1 MPEFQALIDSYYQA
15 WFRFHPEKAVDLGI
29 EGYSH
34 LLTPC
39 EDDHIGALISLNEKL
54 LASVDELDPG
64 ALTQAERLDAH
75 LVYGGAL
82 LEMERL
88 AEQDWRRSDPA
99 RFLPINAIYQL
110 TVRSVQDLQ
119 HALTSRLHAIPGYL
133 REARTFL
140 REAPEQ
146 IPALWLESAV
156 TEARVGAVYFRELR
170 QHPQFSEYQ
179 LDAELEAAAH
189 AVEDYAGFLE
199 RDLAPQAQGDFA
211 CGHEYF
217 DMLLRYRH
225 GLSLTADD
233 LHLFGQHL
241 FDTTL
246 AELEAETRRLR
257 GDEDVQA
264 LTRQIQA
271 NHPAA
276 TELLAAYQQ
285 GMEAARTF
293 ITQQQLV
300 SMPQVESLK
309 VIETPAFLRH
319 HIPFAAYLQPT
330 PQDPQQ
336 QGWYYVTP
344 ASSEEALGEHNFAS
358 LPHTCVHEAWPG
370 HHCQFVTA
378 NSNAVASSLPRLSNP
393 SATLYEGWAL
403 YCEQLMQEQ
412 GFLQAPE
419 SRFIL
424 LKDRLWRALRVLL
437 DVELHTRGL
446 ELAEAAQR
454 MQTALGFT
462 HEQAMADLTWYTRA
476 PTVPMGYATGWALIN
491 AARER
496 LRQNETG
503 FDLAGFHDQLLAEG
517 SVALPFVMRTQF
529 GDAFWEDIRQD
540 VFGHS

>member
-1 MPEFQALIDSYYQA
+1 MPELQALIDGYYQA
-15 WFRFHPEKAVDLGI
+15 WFRFHPEKAVDLGV
-29 EGYSH
+29 EGYAH

-39 EDDHIGALISLNEKL
+39 DDDHIGALISLNEKL
-54 LASVDELDPG
+54 LASADELDIS
-64 ALTQAERLDAH
+64 ALSPADRLDVH

-82 LEMERL
+82 LELERL
-88 AEQDWRRSDPA
+88 AEQDWRRCDPA

-110 TVRSVQDLQ
+110 TVRSVKDLQ
-119 HALTSRLHAIPGYL
+119 QALTSRLQAIPGYL

-146 IPALWLESAV
+146 IPALWLESAM
-156 TEARVGAVYFRELR
+156 TEARVGAAYFRELR
-170 QHPQFSEYQ
+170 QHPQVSEYQ

-189 AVEDYAGFLE
+189 AVEDYAAFLE
-199 RDLAPQAQGDFA
+199 RDLGSQAQGDFA

-233 LHLFGQHL
+233 LHVFGQRL

-246 AELEAETRRLR
+246 AELKAETRRLR
-257 GDEDVQA
+257 GDDDVQA

-271 NHPAA
+271 AHPAA
-276 TELLAAYQQ
+276 AELLAAYQQ
-285 GMEAARTF
+285 GMENARAF
-293 ITQQQLV
+293 VMQHQLLNL
-300 SMPQVESLK
+300 PREENLN

-319 HIPFAAYLQPT
+319 HIPFAAYLQPA
-330 PQDPQQ
+330 PRDPQQ

-344 ASSEEALGEHNFAS
+344 ASSEAALGEHNYAS

-378 NSNAVASSLPRLSNP
+378 NLNAVASSLPRLSNP

-419 SRFIL
+419 SRFVL
-424 LKDRLWRALRVLL
+424 LKDRLWRALRILL

-446 ELAEAAQR
+446 ELADAARR

-462 HEQAMADLTWYTRA
+462 YEQAMADLTWYTRA

-496 LRQNETG
+496 LRQQEAE

-517 SVALPFVMRTQF
+517 SIALPFVMRTQF
-529 GDAFWEDIRQD
+529 GDAFWEDVRQD
-540 VFGHS
+540 IFGHS

>member
-88 AEQDWRRSDPA
+88 AEQDWRRTDPA

-110 TVRSVQDLQ
+110 TVRPVQDLQ

-529 GDAFWEDIRQD
+529 GDGFWEDIRQD

>member
-1 MPEFQALIDSYYQA
+1 
-15 WFRFHPEKAVDLGI
+15 VDLGV
-29 EGYSH
+29 EGYAH

-39 EDDHIGALISLNEKL
+39 DDDHIGALISLNEKL
-54 LASVDELDPG
+54 LASADELDISTLSP
-64 ALTQAERLDAH
+64 ADRLDLH

-82 LEMERL
+82 LELERL
-88 AEQDWRRSDPA
+88 AEQDWRRCDPA

-110 TVRSVQDLQ
+110 TVRSVKDLQ
-119 HALTSRLHAIPGYL
+119 QALTSRLQAIPGYL

-146 IPALWLESAV
+146 IPALWLESAM
-156 TEARVGAVYFRELR
+156 TEARVGAAYFRELR
-170 QHPQFSEYQ
+170 QHPQVSEYQ

-189 AVEDYAGFLE
+189 AVEDYAAFLE
-199 RDLAPQAQGDFA
+199 RDLGSQAQGDFA

-233 LHLFGQHL
+233 LHMFGQRL

-246 AELEAETRRLR
+246 AELKAETRRLR
-257 GDEDVQA
+257 GDDDVQA

-271 NHPAA
+271 AHPAA
-276 TELLAAYQQ
+276 AELLAAYQQ
-285 GMEAARTF
+285 GMENARAF
-293 ITQQQLV
+293 VMQHQLLNL
-300 SMPQVESLK
+300 PREENLN

-319 HIPFAAYLQPT
+319 HIPFAAYLQPA
-330 PQDPQQ
+330 PRDPQQ

-344 ASSEEALGEHNFAS
+344 ASSEAALGEHNYAS

-378 NSNAVASSLPRLSNP
+378 NLNAVASSLPRLSNP

-419 SRFIL
+419 SRFVL
-424 LKDRLWRALRVLL
+424 LKDRLWRALRILL

-446 ELAEAAQR
+446 ELADAAQR

-462 HEQAMADLTWYTRA
+462 YEQAMADLTWYTRA

-496 LRQNETG
+496 LRQQEAE

-517 SVALPFVMRTQF
+517 SIALPFVMRTQF
-529 GDAFWEDIRQD
+529 GDAFWEDVRQD
-540 VFGHS
+540 IFGHS

>member
-1 MPEFQALIDSYYQA
+1 MPELQALIDGYYQA
-15 WFRFHPEKAVDLGI
+15 WFRFHPEKAVDLGV
-29 EGYSH
+29 EGYAH

-39 EDDHIGALISLNEKL
+39 DDDHIGALISLNEKL
-54 LASVDELDPG
+54 LASADELDISTLSP
-64 ALTQAERLDAH
+64 ADRLDLH

-82 LEMERL
+82 LELERL
-88 AEQDWRRSDPA
+88 AEQDWRRCDPA

-110 TVRSVQDLQ
+110 TVRSVKDLQ
-119 HALTSRLHAIPGYL
+119 QALTSRLQAIPGYL

-146 IPALWLESAV
+146 IPALWLESAM
-156 TEARVGAVYFRELR
+156 TEARVGAAYFRELR
-170 QHPQFSEYQ
+170 QHPQVSEYQ

-189 AVEDYAGFLE
+189 AVEDYAAFLE
-199 RDLAPQAQGDFA
+199 RDLGSQAQGDFA

-233 LHLFGQHL
+233 LHMFGQRL

-246 AELEAETRRLR
+246 AELKAETRRLR
-257 GDEDVQA
+257 GDDDVQA

-271 NHPAA
+271 AHPAA
-276 TELLAAYQQ
+276 AELLAAYQQ
-285 GMEAARTF
+285 GMENARAF
-293 ITQQQLV
+293 VMQHQLLNL
-300 SMPQVESLK
+300 PREENLN

-319 HIPFAAYLQPT
+319 HIPFAAYLQPA
-330 PQDPQQ
+330 PRDPQQ

-344 ASSEEALGEHNFAS
+344 ASSEAALGEHNYAS

-378 NSNAVASSLPRLSNP
+378 NLNAVASSLPRLSNP

-419 SRFIL
+419 SRFVL
-424 LKDRLWRALRVLL
+424 LKDRLWRALRILL

-446 ELAEAAQR
+446 ELADAAQR

-462 HEQAMADLTWYTRA
+462 YEQAMADLTWYTRA

-496 LRQNETG
+496 LRQQEAE

-517 SVALPFVMRTQF
+517 SIALPFVMRTQF
-529 GDAFWEDIRQD
+529 GDAFWEDVRQD
-540 VFGHS
+540 IFGHS

>member
-1 MPEFQALIDSYYQA
+1 MPDVQALIDSYYRA

-29 EGYSH
+29 EGYAH

-39 EDDHIGALISLNEKL
+39 EDDQIGALISLNEKL
-54 LASVDELDPG
+54 LASVDELDAS
-64 ALTQAERLDAH
+64 ALSPAERLDAH
-75 LVYGGAL
+75 LLYGGAL

-88 AEQDWRRSDPA
+88 AEQDWRRCDPA

-110 TVRSVQDLQ
+110 TVRPVQDLRQ
-119 HALTSRLHAIPGYL
+119 ALTARLQAIPSYL
-133 REARTFL
+133 REARTFI
-140 REAPEQ
+140 RETPAQ
-146 IPALWLESAV
+146 IPALWLESAI
-156 TEARVGAVYFRELR
+156 TEARVGAAYFRELR
-170 QHPQFSEYQ
+170 QHPQLAEFR
-179 LDAELEAAAH
+179 LDTELEAAAH
-189 AVEDYAGFLE
+189 AVEDYAAFLQ
-199 RDLAPQAQGDFA
+199 RDLGPQAQGDFA

-225 GLSLTADD
+225 GLSLSADD
-233 LHLFGQHL
+233 LHAVGQSL
-241 FDTTL
+241 FDRTL
-246 AELEAETRRLR
+246 AELKEETRRLR

-264 LTRQIQA
+264 LTRQIQTQ
-271 NHPAA
+271 HPPAA
-276 TELLAAYQQ
+276 ELLAAYQQ
-285 GMEAARTF
+285 GMENARAF
-293 ITQQQLV
+293 VRQHQLL
-300 SMPQVESLK
+300 SLPQTEHLK
-309 VIETPAFLRH
+309 VVETPAFLRH

-344 ASSEEALGEHNFAS
+344 PSNEAALGEHNFAG

-378 NSNAVASSLPRLSNP
+378 HLNSVASSLPRLSNP

-419 SRFIL
+419 ARFVL
-424 LKDRLWRALRVLL
+424 LKDRLWRALRILL

-446 ELAEAAQR
+446 DVAEAAER
-454 MQTALGFT
+454 MQTTLGFT
-462 HEQAMADLTWYTRA
+462 REQALADLTWYTRA
-476 PTVPMGYATGWALIN
+476 PTVPMGYATGWALII

-496 LRQNETG
+496 LQQTETD
-503 FDLAGFHDQLLAEG
+503 FDLASFHDRLLAEG
-517 SVALPFVMRTQF
+517 SIGLPFVMKTQF

-540 VFGHS
+540 VFGRI

>member
-88 AEQDWRRSDPA
+88 AEQDWRRTDPA

-110 TVRSVQDLQ
+110 TVRPVQDLQ
-119 HALTSRLHAIPGYL
+119 HALTSRLQAIPGYL

-156 TEARVGAVYFRELR
+156 TEARVGAAYFRELR

-189 AVEDYAGFLE
+189 AVEDYAVFLE

-233 LHLFGQHL
+233 LHLFGQRL

-246 AELEAETRRLR
+246 AELKAETRRLR

-271 NHPAA
+271 DHPAA

-285 GMEAARTF
+285 GMEAARAF
-293 ITQQQLV
+293 ITQQRLV

-419 SRFIL
+419 SRFVL
-424 LKDRLWRALRVLL
+424 LKDRLWRALRILL

-529 GDAFWEDIRQD
+529 GDGFWEDIRQD

>member
-54 LASVDELDPG
+54 LASVDELAAS
-64 ALTQAERLDAH
+64 ALSQAERLDAH

-88 AEQDWRRSDPA
+88 AEQDWRRCDPA

-110 TVRSVQDLQ
+110 TVRPVKDLQ
-119 HALTSRLHAIPGYL
+119 HALTSRLQAIPGYL

-140 REAPEQ
+140 RETPEQ

-156 TEARVGAVYFRELR
+156 TEARVGAAYFRELR

-179 LDAELEAAAH
+179 LEAELEAAAH
-189 AVEDYAGFLE
+189 AVEDYAVFLE
-199 RDLAPQAQGDFA
+199 RDLGPQAQGDFA

-233 LHLFGQHL
+233 LHLFGRHL
-241 FDTTL
+241 FDKTL
-246 AELEAETRRLR
+246 AELKAETRRLR
-257 GDEDVQA
+257 GNEDVQA

-271 NHPAA
+271 DHPAA
-276 TELLAAYQQ
+276 TDLLAAYQQ

-293 ITQQQLV
+293 ITQRRLV

-319 HIPFAAYLQPT
+319 HIPFAAYLQPA

-378 NSNAVASSLPRLSNP
+378 NSNAAASSLPRLSNP

-419 SRFIL
+419 SRFVL
-424 LKDRLWRALRVLL
+424 LKDRLWRALRIML

-462 HEQAMADLTWYTRA
+462 REQAMADLTWYTRA

-496 LRQNETG
+496 LRQNEKE

-517 SVALPFVMRTQF
+517 SIALPFVMRTQF

>member
-1 MPEFQALIDSYYQA
+1 MPELQALIDGYYQA
-15 WFRFHPEKAVDLGI
+15 WFRFHPEKAVDLGV
-29 EGYSH
+29 EGYAH

-39 EDDHIGALISLNEKL
+39 DDDHIGALISLNEKL
-54 LASVDELDPG
+54 LASADELDISTLSP
-64 ALTQAERLDAH
+64 ADRLDLH

-82 LEMERL
+82 LELERL
-88 AEQDWRRSDPA
+88 AEQDWRRCDPA

-110 TVRSVQDLQ
+110 TVRSVKDLQ
-119 HALTSRLHAIPGYL
+119 QALTSRLQAIPGYL

-146 IPALWLESAV
+146 IPALWLESAM
-156 TEARVGAVYFRELR
+156 TEARVGAAYFRELR
-170 QHPQFSEYQ
+170 QHPQVSEYQ
-179 LDAELEAAAH
+179 LDAELEGAAH
-189 AVEDYAGFLE
+189 AVEDYAAFLE
-199 RDLAPQAQGDFA
+199 RDLGSQAQGDFA

-233 LHLFGQHL
+233 LHMFGQRL

-246 AELEAETRRLR
+246 AELKAETRRLR
-257 GDEDVQA
+257 GDDDVQA

-271 NHPAA
+271 AHPAA
-276 TELLAAYQQ
+276 AELLAAYQQ
-285 GMEAARTF
+285 GMENARAF
-293 ITQQQLV
+293 VMQHQLLNL
-300 SMPQVESLK
+300 PREENLN

-319 HIPFAAYLQPT
+319 HIPFAAYLQPA
-330 PQDPQQ
+330 PRDPQQ

-344 ASSEEALGEHNFAS
+344 ASSEAALGEHNYAS

-378 NSNAVASSLPRLSNP
+378 NLNAVASSLPRLSNP

-419 SRFIL
+419 SRFVL
-424 LKDRLWRALRVLL
+424 LKDRLWRALRILL

-446 ELAEAAQR
+446 ELADAAQR

-462 HEQAMADLTWYTRA
+462 YEQAMADLTWYTRA

-496 LRQNETG
+496 LRQQEAE

-517 SVALPFVMRTQF
+517 SIALPFVMRTQF
-529 GDAFWEDIRQD
+529 GDAFWEDVRQD
-540 VFGHS
+540 IFGHS

>member
-1 MPEFQALIDSYYQA
+1 MPELQALIDGYYQA
-15 WFRFHPEKAVDLGI
+15 WFRFHPEKAVDLGV
-29 EGYSH
+29 EGYAH

-39 EDDHIGALISLNEKL
+39 DDDHIGALISLNEKL
-54 LASVDELDPG
+54 LASADELDISTLSP
-64 ALTQAERLDAH
+64 ADRLDLH

-82 LEMERL
+82 LELERL
-88 AEQDWRRSDPA
+88 AEQDWRRCDPA

-110 TVRSVQDLQ
+110 TVRSVKDLQ
-119 HALTSRLHAIPGYL
+119 QALTSRLQAIPGYL

-146 IPALWLESAV
+146 IPALWLESAM
-156 TEARVGAVYFRELR
+156 TEARVGAAYFRELR
-170 QHPQFSEYQ
+170 QHPQVSEYQ

-189 AVEDYAGFLE
+189 AVEDYAAFLE
-199 RDLAPQAQGDFA
+199 RDLGSQAQGDFA

-233 LHLFGQHL
+233 LHMFGQRL

-246 AELEAETRRLR
+246 AELKAETRRLR
-257 GDEDVQA
+257 GDDDVQA

-271 NHPAA
+271 AHPAA
-276 TELLAAYQQ
+276 AELLAAYQQ
-285 GMEAARTF
+285 GMENARAF
-293 ITQQQLV
+293 VMQHQLLNL
-300 SMPQVESLK
+300 PREENLN

-319 HIPFAAYLQPT
+319 HIPFAAYLQPA
-330 PQDPQQ
+330 PRDPQQ

-344 ASSEEALGEHNFAS
+344 ASSEAALGEHNYAS

-378 NSNAVASSLPRLSNP
+378 NLNAVASSLPRLSNP
-393 SATLYEGWAL
+393 SATLYEGLAL

-419 SRFIL
+419 SRFVL
-424 LKDRLWRALRVLL
+424 LKDRLWRALRILL

-446 ELAEAAQR
+446 ELADAAQR

-462 HEQAMADLTWYTRA
+462 YEQAMADLTWYTRA

-496 LRQNETG
+496 LRQQEAE

-517 SVALPFVMRTQF
+517 SIALPFVMRTQF
-529 GDAFWEDIRQD
+529 GDAFWEDVRQD
-540 VFGHS
+540 IFGHS

>member
-1 MPEFQALIDSYYQA
+1 MPELQALIDGYYQA
-15 WFRFHPEKAVDLGI
+15 WFRFHPEKAVDLGV
-29 EGYSH
+29 EGYAH

-39 EDDHIGALISLNEKL
+39 DDDHIGALISLNEKL
-54 LASVDELDPG
+54 LASADELDIS
-64 ALTQAERLDAH
+64 ALSPADRLDVH

-82 LEMERL
+82 LELERL
-88 AEQDWRRSDPA
+88 AEQDWRRCDPA

-110 TVRSVQDLQ
+110 TVRSVKDLQ
-119 HALTSRLHAIPGYL
+119 QALTSRLQAIPGYL

-156 TEARVGAVYFRELR
+156 TEARVGAAYFRELR
-170 QHPQFSEYQ
+170 QHPQVSEYQ
-179 LDAELEAAAH
+179 LDADLEAAAH
-189 AVEDYAGFLE
+189 AVEDYAAFLE
-199 RDLAPQAQGDFA
+199 RDLGPQAQGDFA

-233 LHLFGQHL
+233 LHVFGQRL

-246 AELEAETRRLR
+246 AELKAETRRLR
-257 GDEDVQA
+257 GDDDVQA

-271 NHPAA
+271 AHPAA
-276 TELLAAYQQ
+276 AELLAAYQQ
-285 GMEAARTF
+285 GMENARAF
-293 ITQQQLV
+293 VMQHQLLNL
-300 SMPQVESLK
+300 PREENLN

-319 HIPFAAYLQPT
+319 HIPFAAYLQPA
-330 PQDPQQ
+330 PRDPQQ

-344 ASSEEALGEHNFAS
+344 ASSEAALGEHNYAS

-378 NSNAVASSLPRLSNP
+378 NLNAVASSLPRLSNP

-419 SRFIL
+419 SRFVL
-424 LKDRLWRALRVLL
+424 LKDRLWRALRILL

-446 ELAEAAQR
+446 ELADAAQR

-462 HEQAMADLTWYTRA
+462 YEQAMADLTWYTRA

-496 LRQNETG
+496 LRQQEAE

-517 SVALPFVMRTQF
+517 SIALPFVMRTQF
-529 GDAFWEDIRQD
+529 GDAFWEDVRQD
-540 VFGHS
+540 IFGHS

>member
-1 MPEFQALIDSYYQA
+1 MPELQALIDGYYQA
-15 WFRFHPEKAVDLGI
+15 WFRFHPEKAVDLGV
-29 EGYSH
+29 EGYAH

-39 EDDHIGALISLNEKL
+39 DDDHIGALISLNEKL
-54 LASVDELDPG
+54 LASADELDISTLSP
-64 ALTQAERLDAH
+64 ADRLDLH

-82 LEMERL
+82 LELERL
-88 AEQDWRRSDPA
+88 AEQDWRRCDPA

-110 TVRSVQDLQ
+110 TVRSVKDLQ
-119 HALTSRLHAIPGYL
+119 QALTSRLQAIPGYL

-146 IPALWLESAV
+146 IPALWLESAM
-156 TEARVGAVYFRELR
+156 TEARVGAAYFRELR
-170 QHPQFSEYQ
+170 QHPQVSEYQ

-189 AVEDYAGFLE
+189 AVEDYAAFLE
-199 RDLAPQAQGDFA
+199 RDLGSQAQGDFA

-233 LHLFGQHL
+233 LHVFGQRL

-246 AELEAETRRLR
+246 AELKAETRRLR
-257 GDEDVQA
+257 GDDDVQA

-271 NHPAA
+271 AHPAA
-276 TELLAAYQQ
+276 AELLAAYQQ
-285 GMEAARTF
+285 GMENARAF
-293 ITQQQLV
+293 VMQHQLLNL
-300 SMPQVESLK
+300 PREENLN

-319 HIPFAAYLQPT
+319 HIPFAAYLQPA
-330 PQDPQQ
+330 PRDPQQ

-344 ASSEEALGEHNFAS
+344 ASSEAALGEHNYAS

-378 NSNAVASSLPRLSNP
+378 NLNAVASSLPRLSNP

-419 SRFIL
+419 SRFVL
-424 LKDRLWRALRVLL
+424 LKDRLWRALRILL

-446 ELAEAAQR
+446 ELADAAQR

-462 HEQAMADLTWYTRA
+462 YEQAMADLTWYTRA

-496 LRQNETG
+496 LRQQEAE

-517 SVALPFVMRTQF
+517 SIALPFVMRTQF
-529 GDAFWEDIRQD
+529 GDAFWEDVRQD
-540 VFGHS
+540 IFGHS

>member
-419 SRFIL
+419 SRFVL
-424 LKDRLWRALRVLL
+424 LKDRLWRALRILL

-496 LRQNETG
+496 LRQQEAE

-517 SVALPFVMRTQF
+517 SIALPFVMRTQF
-529 GDAFWEDIRQD
+529 GDAFWEDVRQD
-540 VFGHS
+540 IFGHS

>member
-1 MPEFQALIDSYYQA
+1 MSELQALLESYYHA

-39 EDDHIGALISLNEKL
+39 DDDQIGALISLNEKL
-54 LASVDELDPG
+54 LASVDELDTT
-64 ALTQAERLDAH
+64 ALSPAERLDAH

-88 AEQDWRRSDPA
+88 AEQDWRRCDPA
-99 RFLPINAIYQL
+99 RFLPINAVYQL
-110 TVRSVQDLQ
+110 TVRSVQDLRR
-119 HALTSRLHAIPGYL
+119 AMTSRLQTIPGYL

-146 IPALWLESAV
+146 IPRLWLESAE
-156 TEARVGAVYFRELR
+156 TEARVGAAYMRELR
-170 QHPQFSEYQ
+170 QHPQISEFQ
-179 LDAELEAAAH
+179 LDAQLEAAAH

-199 RDLAPQAQGDFA
+199 RDLGSLAHGDFA

-233 LHLFGQHL
+233 LHAFGQHL
-241 FDTTL
+241 YETTL
-246 AELEAETRRLR
+246 AELKVETKRLR

-264 LTRQIQA
+264 LTRHIQA
-271 NHPAA
+271 THPSAE
-276 TELLAAYQQ
+276 ELLAAYQH
-285 GMEAARTF
+285 GMEDARTF
-293 ITQQQLV
+293 VREHQLL
-300 SMPQVESLK
+300 SIPQGEQLN
-309 VIETPAFLRH
+309 VIETPSFLRH
-319 HIPFAAYLQPT
+319 HIPFAAYLQPS
-330 PQDPQQ
+330 PRDPQQ

-344 ASSEEALGEHNFAS
+344 ASNEAALGEHNFAS
-358 LPHTCVHEAWPG
+358 LPHACVHEAWPG

-378 NSNAVASSLPRLSNP
+378 NLNPVASSLPRLSNP

-412 GFLQAPE
+412 GFLNTPE
-419 SRFIL
+419 VRFVL
-424 LKDRLWRALRVLL
+424 LKDRLWRALRILL

-446 ELAEAAQR
+446 EVTEAAER

-491 AARER
+491 AARQR
-496 LRQNETG
+496 LQEGKELT
-503 FDLAGFHDQLLAEG
+503 LADFHDRLLAEG
-517 SVALPFVMRTQF
+517 SIGLPFVLKAQF
-529 GDAFWEDIRQD
+529 GDALWEDVRQD
-540 VFGHS
+540 VFGHI

>member
-1 MPEFQALIDSYYQA
+1 MPDLQALIDSYYRA

-29 EGYSH
+29 EGYAH

-39 EDDHIGALISLNEKL
+39 DDDQIGALISLNEKL
-54 LASVDELDPG
+54 LASVDELDVSSLSP
-64 ALTQAERLDAH
+64 AERLDAH

-88 AEQDWRRSDPA
+88 AEQDWRRCDPA

-110 TVRSVQDLQ
+110 TVRSVKDLQ
-119 HALTSRLHAIPGYL
+119 QALASRLQAIPGYL

-146 IPALWLESAV
+146 IPALWLDSAV
-156 TEARVGAVYFRELR
+156 TEARVGATYFRELR
-170 QHPQFSEYQ
+170 QHSQFGEYE
-179 LDAELEAAAH
+179 LDAEFEAAAH
-189 AVEDYAGFLE
+189 AVEDYAAFLE
-199 RDLAPQAQGDFA
+199 RDLAPLAEGDFA

-217 DMLLRYRH
+217 EMLLRYRH

-233 LHLFGQHL
+233 LHVFGQQL

-246 AELEAETRRLR
+246 AELKAETRRLR
-257 GDEDVQA
+257 GDENVQA
-264 LTRQIQA
+264 LIQQIQA
-271 NHPAA
+271 AHPAA
-276 TELLAAYQQ
+276 AELLATYQQ
-285 GMEAARTF
+285 GMEDARAF
-293 ITQQQLV
+293 VRQRQLLSV
-300 SMPQVESLK
+300 PQGENLK

-319 HIPFAAYLQPT
+319 HIPFAAYMQPM
-330 PQDPQQ
+330 PRDPQQ

-344 ASSEEALGEHNFAS
+344 ASSKTALGEHNFAS

-370 HHCQFVTA
+370 HHCQFVIA
-378 NSNAVASSLPRLSNP
+378 NLNATASSLPRLSNP

-412 GFLQAPE
+412 GFLKAPE
-419 SRFIL
+419 ARFVL
-424 LKDRLWRALRVLL
+424 LKDRLWRALRILL

-446 ELAEAAQR
+446 EVAEAAQR
-454 MQTALGFT
+454 MQSELGFT
-462 HEQAMADLTWYTRA
+462 HEQAMADLTWYSRA

-491 AARER
+491 AARE
-496 LRQNETG
+496 LLQAQGAE
-503 FDLAGFHDQLLAEG
+503 FDLASFHDRILAEG
-517 SVALPFVMRTQF
+517 SIALPFVLRTQF
-529 GDAFWEDIRQD
+529 GDVFWEDVRQT

>member
-1 MPEFQALIDSYYQA
+1 MPELQSLIDSYYQA

-39 EDDHIGALISLNEKL
+39 DDDQIGALISLNEKL
-54 LASVDELDPG
+54 LASADELDASTLSP
-64 ALTQAERLDAH
+64 AERLDVH

-88 AEQDWRRSDPA
+88 AEQDWRRCDPA

-110 TVRSVQDLQ
+110 TVRSVKDLQ
-119 HALTSRLHAIPGYL
+119 HALTSRLRAIPGYL

-140 REAPEQ
+140 REEPEQ

-156 TEARVGAVYFRELR
+156 TEARVGAAYFRELR
-170 QHPQFSEYQ
+170 QHPQFGEYQ
-179 LDAELEAAAH
+179 LEAELEEAAH
-189 AVEDYAGFLE
+189 AVEEYAAFLE
-199 RDLAPQAQGDFA
+199 RDLGPQAQGDFA

-233 LHLFGQHL
+233 LHMFGQRL

-246 AELEAETRRLR
+246 AKLKAETRRLR

-271 NHPAA
+271 EHPAA
-276 TELLAAYQQ
+276 ADLLAAYQQ
-285 GMEAARTF
+285 GMEAARDF
-293 ITQQQLV
+293 VTQQRLV
-300 SMPQVESLK
+300 SMPQVENLK

-319 HIPFAAYLQPT
+319 HIPFAAYLQPA

-358 LPHTCVHEAWPG
+358 LPYTCVHEAWPG

-419 SRFIL
+419 SRFVL
-424 LKDRLWRALRVLL
+424 LKDRLWRALRILL

-446 ELAEAAQR
+446 ELAEAAQH

>member
-156 TEARVGAVYFRELR
+156 TEARVGAAYFRELR

-189 AVEDYAGFLE
+189 AVEDYAVFLE
-199 RDLAPQAQGDFA
+199 RDLASQAQGDFA

>member
-1 MPEFQALIDSYYQA
+1 MPELQTLIDSYYQA
-15 WFRFHPEKAVDLGI
+15 WFRFHPEKAVDLGV
-29 EGYSH
+29 EGYGH

-39 EDDHIGALISLNEKL
+39 DDDHIGALISLNEKL
-54 LASVDELDPG
+54 LASADELDVS
-64 ALTQAERLDAH
+64 ALTPGERLDVH
-75 LVYGGAL
+75 LLYGGAL
-82 LEMERL
+82 LELERL
-88 AEQDWRRSDPA
+88 AEQDWRRRDPA

-110 TVRSVQDLQ
+110 TVRSVSDLQ
-119 HALTSRLHAIPGYL
+119 QALTSRLQAVPGYL

-140 REAPEQ
+140 REEPEQ

-156 TEARVGAVYFRELR
+156 TEARVGAAYLRELR

-189 AVEDYAGFLE
+189 AVEDYAAFLE
-199 RDLAPQAQGDFA
+199 RDLGPLAQGDFA

-233 LHLFGQHL
+233 LHAFGQRL

-246 AELEAETRRLR
+246 AELKAETRRLR

-264 LTRQIQA
+264 LNRQIQA
-271 NHPAA
+271 EHPDAA
-276 TELLAAYQQ
+276 DLLAAYQQ
-285 GMEAARTF
+285 GMEAARAF
-293 ITQQQLV
+293 VTQHRLL
-300 SMPQVESLK
+300 SLPQVENLK
-309 VIETPAFLRH
+309 VIETPGFLRH
-319 HIPFAAYLQPT
+319 HIPFAAYLQPA
-330 PQDPQQ
+330 PKDPQQ

-344 ASSEEALGEHNFAS
+344 ASNEMALGEHNFAS

-378 NSNAVASSLPRLSNP
+378 NLNAVASSLPRLGNP

-412 GFLQAPE
+412 GFLKAPE
-419 SRFIL
+419 SRFVL
-424 LKDRLWRALRVLL
+424 LKDRLWRALRILL

-446 ELAEAAQR
+446 EMAAAAER
-454 MQTALGFT
+454 MQMALGFT
-462 HEQAMADLTWYTRA
+462 QEQAMADLTWYTRA

-496 LRQNETG
+496 LQQNKPG

-517 SVALPFVMRTQF
+517 AIALPYVLKTQF
-529 GDAFWEDIRQD
+529 GDAFWEEVRQD
-540 VFGHS
+540 VFGHI

>member
-529 GDAFWEDIRQD
+529 GDGFWEDIRQD

>member
-1 MPEFQALIDSYYQA
+1 MPELQALIDGYYQA
-15 WFRFHPEKAVDLGI
+15 WFRFHPEKAVDLGV
-29 EGYSH
+29 EGYAH

-39 EDDHIGALISLNEKL
+39 DDDHIGALISLNEKL
-54 LASVDELDPG
+54 LASADELDISTLSP
-64 ALTQAERLDAH
+64 ADRLDLH

-82 LEMERL
+82 LELERL
-88 AEQDWRRSDPA
+88 AEQDWRRCDPA

-110 TVRSVQDLQ
+110 TVRSVKDLQ
-119 HALTSRLHAIPGYL
+119 QALTSRLQAIPGYL

-146 IPALWLESAV
+146 IPALWLESAM
-156 TEARVGAVYFRELR
+156 TEARVGAAYFRELR
-170 QHPQFSEYQ
+170 QHPQVSEYQ

-189 AVEDYAGFLE
+189 AVEDYAAFLE
-199 RDLAPQAQGDFA
+199 RDLGPQAQGDFA

-233 LHLFGQHL
+233 LHAFGQRL

-246 AELEAETRRLR
+246 AELKAETRRLR
-257 GDEDVQA
+257 GDDDVQA

-271 NHPAA
+271 AHPAA
-276 TELLAAYQQ
+276 AELLAAYQQ
-285 GMEAARTF
+285 GMENARAF
-293 ITQQQLV
+293 VMQHQLLNL
-300 SMPQVESLK
+300 PREENLN

-319 HIPFAAYLQPT
+319 HIPFAAYLQPA
-330 PQDPQQ
+330 PRDPQQ

-344 ASSEEALGEHNFAS
+344 ASSEAALGEHNYAS

-378 NSNAVASSLPRLSNP
+378 NLNAVASSLPRLSNP

-419 SRFIL
+419 SRFVL
-424 LKDRLWRALRVLL
+424 LKDRLWRALRILL

-446 ELAEAAQR
+446 ELADAAQR

-462 HEQAMADLTWYTRA
+462 YEQAMADLTWYTRA

-496 LRQNETG
+496 LRQQEAE

-517 SVALPFVMRTQF
+517 SIALPFVMRTQF
-529 GDAFWEDIRQD
+529 GDAFWEDVRQD
-540 VFGHS
+540 IFGHS

>member
-1 MPEFQALIDSYYQA
+1 MPDLQALIESYYDA

-39 EDDHIGALISLNEKL
+39 DDDQIGALISLNEKL
-54 LASVDELDPG
+54 LASVDELDNG
-64 ALTQAERLDAH
+64 ALSPAERLDAH

-88 AEQDWRRSDPA
+88 AEQDWRRCDPA

-110 TVRSVQDLQ
+110 TVRPVKDLRG
-119 HALTSRLHAIPGYL
+119 ALTSRLQAIPGYL

-140 REAPEQ
+140 RESPQE
-146 IPALWLESAV
+146 IPPLWLESAV
-156 TEARVGAVYFRELR
+156 TEARVGAGYFRELR
-170 QHPQFSEYQ
+170 HHAQLSEFQ

-189 AVEDYAGFLE
+189 AVEDYALFLE
-199 RDLAPQAQGDFA
+199 RDLKPRAQGDFA

-233 LHLFGQHL
+233 LHDFGQHL
-241 FDTTL
+241 YETTL
-246 AELEAETRRLR
+246 RALQQETQRLR
-257 GDEDVQA
+257 GNADVQT
-264 LTRQIQA
+264 LTREIQA
-271 NHPAA
+271 THPSAR
-276 TELLAAYQQ
+276 ELLGVYQQ
-285 GMEAARTF
+285 GMNAARQF
-293 ITQQQLV
+293 VGERQLL
-300 SMPQVESLK
+300 SMPQGENLTV
-309 VIETPAFLRH
+309 VETPVFLRH
-319 HIPFAAYLQPT
+319 HIPFAAYLPPT
-330 PQDPQQ
+330 PRDPQQ

-344 ASSEEALGEHNFAS
+344 ASNAAELGEHNFAS

-378 NSNAVASSLPRLSNP
+378 NLNPVASSLPRLSNP

-419 SRFIL
+419 ARFVL
-424 LKDRLWRALRVLL
+424 LKDRLWRAMRILL

-446 ELAEAAQR
+446 AVTEAAER

-462 HEQAMADLTWYTRA
+462 PEQALADLTWYTRA
-476 PTVPMGYATGWALIN
+476 PTVPMGYATGWALIS

-496 LRQNETG
+496 LQKAPD
-503 FDLAGFHDQLLAEG
+503 FDLADFHDRLLAEG
-517 SVALPFVMRTQF
+517 SVGLPFVLKTQF
-529 GDAFWEDIRQD
+529 GDAFWEEVRQD
-540 VFGHS
+540 VFGRI

>member
-54 LASVDELDPG
+54 LASVDELAAS
-64 ALTQAERLDAH
+64 ALSQAERLDAH

-88 AEQDWRRSDPA
+88 AEQDWRRCDPA

-110 TVRSVQDLQ
+110 TVRPVKDLQ
-119 HALTSRLHAIPGYL
+119 HALTSRLQAIPGYL

-140 REAPEQ
+140 RETPEQ

-156 TEARVGAVYFRELR
+156 TEARVGAAYFRELR

-179 LDAELEAAAH
+179 LEAELEAAAH
-189 AVEDYAGFLE
+189 AVEDYAVFLE
-199 RDLAPQAQGDFA
+199 RDLGPQAQGDFA

-233 LHLFGQHL
+233 LHLFGRHL

-246 AELEAETRRLR
+246 AELKAETRRLR
-257 GDEDVQA
+257 GNEDVQA

-276 TELLAAYQQ
+276 TDLLAAYQQ

-293 ITQQQLV
+293 ITQRRLV

-319 HIPFAAYLQPT
+319 HIPFAAYLQPA

-378 NSNAVASSLPRLSNP
+378 NSNAAASSLPRLSNP

-419 SRFIL
+419 SRFVL
-424 LKDRLWRALRVLL
+424 LKDRLWRALRIML

-462 HEQAMADLTWYTRA
+462 REQAMADLTWYTRA

-496 LRQNETG
+496 LRQNEKE

-517 SVALPFVMRTQF
+517 SIALPFVMRTQF